1 MEAILGTIVGF
12 IAFGI
17 IWFFLLRPKNDQTSS
32 AELKIKEEELKKS
45 QIDLATR
52 EAEIKAAVEAKQNLT
67 SQLEEKKDEVKDLYE
82 KVDEITKGVTEYKSI
97 SEKAINKHDEAIAR
111 HTNWWEKLTTN
122 ITYQGKFNQEI
133 LENLLTSANLV
144 KDRDFFPQK
153 KQTTYDIDDNK
164 DKDVIPDMLLKFPER
179 NYIVDAKV
187 SLTHWTKYINE
198 KDEKQK
204 KQYLKDHL
212 ASVRNH
218 LFGPKGLVKKNYN
231 KLYGIKS
238 LQSII
243 VFFPASNLYSI
254 TLDADKTLQTE
265 ALKANFILSS
275 PTDLLNMIKIFEQI
289 KSEKKQIENI
299 SKIITSA
306 SKIFDKYSDVKT
318 AIKGALQSYK
328 THANQLQSLV
338 TKSWGS
344 QGLEKQIKKLEDEHG
359 VIPGKQIPE
368 ILSEQAS
375 ISDVTDPEEDKD
387 KLNQAKTLRLIFK
400 RINNTIN
407 NLYCFIFFRCH

>member
-1 MEAILGTIVGF
+1 MEAILGVIVGF
-12 IAFGI
+12 VAFGI
-17 IWFFLLRPKNDQTSS
+17 IWFFLLKPKNNQTSTD
-32 AELKIKEEELKKS
+32 ELKLKEEELKKS
-45 QIDLATR
+45 QIDLATK
-52 EAEIKAAVEAKQNLT
+52 EAEIKAAEDA
-67 SQLEEKKDEVKDLYE
+67 KKDLTKQLDDKKVEVTNLYK
-82 KVDEITKGVTEYKSI
+82 KVDGIVEGVGEYKSI

-133 LENLLTSANLV
+133 LENLLESANLV

-153 KQTTYDIDDNK
+153 KQTTYDIDGNEE
-164 DKDVIPDMLLKFPER
+164 KDVIPDMLVKFPER
-179 NYIVDAKV
+179 NYIIDAKM

-198 KDEKQK
+198 KDENRK
-204 KQYLKDHL
+204 KQYLKDHI

-218 LFGPKGLVKKNYN
+218 LFGPKGLAKKNYN

-238 LQSII
+238 LQSVI
-243 VFFPASNLYSI
+243 VFFPASSLYSV

-275 PTDLLNMIKIFEQI
+275 PTELLNMIKVFEQI

-368 ILSEQAS
+368 IPPEQAN
-375 ISDVTDPEEDKD
+375 ITEVTDPEEDKD
-387 KLNQAKTLRLIFK
+387 KLN
-400 RINNTIN
+400 
-407 NLYCFIFFRCH
+407 

>member
-1 MEAILGTIVGF
+1 MEAILGVIVGF
-12 IAFGI
+12 VAFGI
-17 IWFFLLRPKNDQTSS
+17 VWFLLLKPKNNQASTD
-32 AELKIKEEELKKS
+32 ELKLKEEELKKS

-52 EAEIKAAVEAKQNLT
+52 EAEIKAAEEAKKDLT
-67 SQLEEKKDEVKDLYE
+67 KQLEDKKVEVTNLYK
-82 KVDEITKGVTEYKSI
+82 KVDGIVEGVGEYKSI

-133 LENLLTSANLV
+133 LENLLESANLV

-153 KQTTYDIDDNK
+153 KQTTYDIDGNEE
-164 DKDVIPDMLLKFPER
+164 KDVIPDMLVKFPER
-179 NYIVDAKV
+179 NYIIDAKM

-198 KDEKQK
+198 KDENRK
-204 KQYLKDHL
+204 KQYLKDHI

-218 LFGPKGLVKKNYN
+218 LFGPKGLAKKNYN

-238 LQSII
+238 LQSVI
-243 VFFPASNLYSI
+243 VFFPASSLYSV

-275 PTDLLNMIKIFEQI
+275 PTELLNMIKVFEQI

-368 ILSEQAS
+368 IPPEQAN
-375 ISDVTDPEEDKD
+375 ITEVTDPEEDKD
-387 KLNQAKTLRLIFK
+387 KLN
-400 RINNTIN
+400 
-407 NLYCFIFFRCH
+407 

>member
-1 MEAILGTIVGF
+1 MEAILGVIVGF
-12 IAFGI
+12 VAFGI
-17 IWFFLLRPKNDQTSS
+17 VWFFLLKPKNNQASID
-32 AELKIKEEELKKS
+32 ELKLKEEELKKS

-52 EAEIKAAVEAKQNLT
+52 EAEIKAAEDAKKDLT
-67 SQLEEKKDEVKDLYE
+67 KQLEDKKVEVTNLYK
-82 KVDEITKGVTEYKSI
+82 KVDGIVQGVGEYKSI

-133 LENLLTSANLV
+133 LENLLESANLV

-153 KQTTYDIDDNK
+153 KQTTYDIDGNEE
-164 DKDVIPDMLLKFPER
+164 KDVIPDMLVKFPER
-179 NYIVDAKV
+179 NYIIDAKM

-198 KDEKQK
+198 KDENRK
-204 KQYLKDHL
+204 KQYLKDHI

-218 LFGPKGLVKKNYN
+218 LFGPKGLAKKNYN

-238 LQSII
+238 LQSVI
-243 VFFPASNLYSI
+243 VFFPASSLYSV

-275 PTDLLNMIKIFEQI
+275 PTELLNMIKVFEQI

-368 ILSEQAS
+368 IPPEQAN
-375 ISDVTDPEEDKD
+375 ITEVTDPEEDKD
-387 KLNQAKTLRLIFK
+387 KLN
-400 RINNTIN
+400 
-407 NLYCFIFFRCH
+407 

>member
-387 KLNQAKTLRLIFK
+387 KLNKAKTLRLIFK

-407 NLYCFIFFRCH
+407 TLYCFIFFRCH

>member
-1 MEAILGTIVGF
+1 MEAILGVIVGF
-12 IAFGI
+12 VAFGI
-17 IWFFLLRPKNDQTSS
+17 VWFFLLKPKNNQATID
-32 AELKIKEEELKKS
+32 ELKLKEEELKKS
-45 QIDLATR
+45 QIDLATK
-52 EAEIKAAVEAKQNLT
+52 EAEIKAAEDA
-67 SQLEEKKDEVKDLYE
+67 KKDLTKQLDDKKVEVTNLYK
-82 KVDEITKGVTEYKSI
+82 KVDGIVEGVGEYKSI

-133 LENLLTSANLV
+133 LENLLESANLV

-153 KQTTYDIDDNK
+153 KQTTYDIDGNEE
-164 DKDVIPDMLLKFPER
+164 KDVIPDMLVKFPER
-179 NYIVDAKV
+179 NYIIDAKM

-198 KDEKQK
+198 KDENRK
-204 KQYLKDHL
+204 KQYLKDHI

-218 LFGPKGLVKKNYN
+218 LFGPKGLAKKNYN

-238 LQSII
+238 LQSVI
-243 VFFPASNLYSI
+243 VFFPASSLYSV

-275 PTDLLNMIKIFEQI
+275 PTELLNMIKVFEQI

-368 ILSEQAS
+368 IPPEQAN
-375 ISDVTDPEEDKD
+375 ITEVTDPEEDKD
-387 KLNQAKTLRLIFK
+387 KLN
-400 RINNTIN
+400 
-407 NLYCFIFFRCH
+407 

>member
-1 MEAILGTIVGF
+1 MEAILGVIVGF
-12 IAFGI
+12 GAFGI
-17 IWFFLLRPKNDQTSS
+17 VWFFLLKPKNNQASID
-32 AELKIKEEELKKS
+32 ELKLKEEELKKS

-52 EAEIKAAVEAKQNLT
+52 EAEIKAAEDA
-67 SQLEEKKDEVKDLYE
+67 KKDLTKQLDDKKVEVSNLYK
-82 KVDEITKGVTEYKSI
+82 KVDGIVEGVGEYKSI

-133 LENLLTSANLV
+133 LENLLESANLV

-153 KQTTYDIDDNK
+153 KQTTYDIDGNEE
-164 DKDVIPDMLLKFPER
+164 KDVIPDMLVKFPER
-179 NYIVDAKV
+179 NYIIDAKM

-198 KDEKQK
+198 KDENRK
-204 KQYLKDHL
+204 KQYLKDHI

-218 LFGPKGLVKKNYN
+218 LFGPKGLAKKNYN

-238 LQSII
+238 LQSVI
-243 VFFPASNLYSI
+243 VFFPASSLYSV

-275 PTDLLNMIKIFEQI
+275 PTELLNMIKVFEQI

-368 ILSEQAS
+368 IPPEQAN
-375 ISDVTDPEEDKD
+375 ITEVTDPEEDKD
-387 KLNQAKTLRLIFK
+387 KLN
-400 RINNTIN
+400 
-407 NLYCFIFFRCH
+407 

>member
-97 SEKAINKHDEAIAR
+97 SEKAINRHDEAIAR

-144 KDRDFFPQK
+144 KDSDFFPQK

-387 KLNQAKTLRLIFK
+387 KLN
-400 RINNTIN
+400 
-407 NLYCFIFFRCH
+407 

>member
-1 MEAILGTIVGF
+1 MEAILGVIVGF
-12 IAFGI
+12 VAFGI
-17 IWFFLLRPKNDQTSS
+17 VWFFLLKPKKDGVPTD
-32 AELKIKEEELKKS
+32 ELKIKEEELKKS
-45 QIDLATR
+45 QIDLARR
-52 EAEIKAAVEAKQNLT
+52 EEEIKAAVEAKQNLT
-67 SQLEEKKDEVKDLYE
+67 NQLEEKKGEVKDLYE

-133 LENLLTSANLV
+133 LENLLISANLV

-198 KDEKQK
+198 KDENQK

-238 LQSII
+238 LQSVI
-243 VFFPASNLYSI
+243 VFFPATNLYSI

-275 PTDLLNMIKIFEQI
+275 PTDLLNMIKVFEQI

-328 THANQLQSLV
+328 THANQLQNIV

-359 VIPGKQIPE
+359 VMPGKQIPE
-368 ILSEQAS
+368 IPAEQSNIAD
-375 ISDVTDPEEDKD
+375 IADPEEEKD
-387 KLNQAKTLRLIFK
+387 KLN
-400 RINNTIN
+400 
-407 NLYCFIFFRCH
+407 

>member
-1 MEAILGTIVGF
+1 MEAILGVIVGF
-12 IAFGI
+12 VAFGI
-17 IWFFLLRPKNDQTSS
+17 VWFFLLKPKNNQASID
-32 AELKIKEEELKKS
+32 ELKLKEEELKKS

-52 EAEIKAAVEAKQNLT
+52 EAEIKAAEDA
-67 SQLEEKKDEVKDLYE
+67 KKDLTKQLDDKKVEVTNLYK
-82 KVDEITKGVTEYKSI
+82 KVDGIVEGVGEYKSI

-111 HTNWWEKLTTN
+111 HANWWEKLTTN

-133 LENLLTSANLV
+133 LENLLESANLV

-153 KQTTYDIDDNK
+153 KQTTYDIDGNEE
-164 DKDVIPDMLLKFPER
+164 KDVIPDMLVKFPER
-179 NYIVDAKV
+179 NYIIDAKM

-198 KDEKQK
+198 KDENRK
-204 KQYLKDHL
+204 KQYLKDHI

-218 LFGPKGLVKKNYN
+218 LFGPKGLAKKNYN

-238 LQSII
+238 LQSVI
-243 VFFPASNLYSI
+243 VFFPASSLYSV

-275 PTDLLNMIKIFEQI
+275 PTELLNMIKVFEQI
-289 KSEKKQIENI
+289 KSENKQIENI

-368 ILSEQAS
+368 IPPEQAN
-375 ISDVTDPEEDKD
+375 ITEVTDPEEDKD
-387 KLNQAKTLRLIFK
+387 KLN
-400 RINNTIN
+400 
-407 NLYCFIFFRCH
+407 

>member
-1 MEAILGTIVGF
+1 MEAILGVIVGF
-12 IAFGI
+12 VAFGVV
-17 IWFFLLRPKNDQTSS
+17 WFFLLKPKSNQASID
-32 AELKIKEEELKKS
+32 EMKLKEEELKKS
-45 QIDLATR
+45 QIDLATK
-52 EAEIKAAVEAKQNLT
+52 EAEIKAAEDA
-67 SQLEEKKDEVKDLYE
+67 KKDLTKQLDDKKLEVSNLYK
-82 KVDEITKGVTEYKSI
+82 KVDSIVEGVGEYKSI

-133 LENLLTSANLV
+133 LENLLESANLV

-153 KQTTYDIDDNK
+153 KQTTYDIDGNEE
-164 DKDVIPDMLLKFPER
+164 KDVIPDMLVKFPER
-179 NYIVDAKV
+179 NYIIDAKM

-198 KDEKQK
+198 KDENRK
-204 KQYLKDHL
+204 KQYLKDHI

-218 LFGPKGLVKKNYN
+218 LFGPKGLNKKNYN

-238 LQSII
+238 LQSVI
-243 VFFPASNLYSI
+243 VFFPASSLYSV

-275 PTDLLNMIKIFEQI
+275 PTELLNMIKVFEQI

-368 ILSEQAS
+368 IPPEQAN
-375 ISDVTDPEEDKD
+375 ITEVTDPEEDKD
-387 KLNQAKTLRLIFK
+387 KLN
-400 RINNTIN
+400 
-407 NLYCFIFFRCH
+407 

>member
-17 IWFFLLRPKNDQTSS
+17 IWFFLLSPKNHKTSS

-52 EAEIKAAVEAKQNLT
+52 EAEIKAAIEAKQNLT

-97 SEKAINKHDEAIAR
+97 SEKAIIKHDEAIAR

-387 KLNQAKTLRLIFK
+387 KLN
-400 RINNTIN
+400 
-407 NLYCFIFFRCH
+407 

>member
-1 MEAILGTIVGF
+1 MEAILGVIVGF
-12 IAFGI
+12 VAFGI
-17 IWFFLLRPKNDQTSS
+17 VWFFLLKPKNNQASID
-32 AELKIKEEELKKS
+32 ELKLKEEELKKS

-52 EAEIKAAVEAKQNLT
+52 EAEIKAAEEAK
-67 SQLEEKKDEVKDLYE
+67 KDLTKQLDDKKVEVTNLYK
-82 KVDEITKGVTEYKSI
+82 KVDGIVEGVGEYKSI

-133 LENLLTSANLV
+133 LENLLESANLV

-153 KQTTYDIDDNK
+153 KQTTYDIDGNEE
-164 DKDVIPDMLLKFPER
+164 KDVIPDMLVKFPER
-179 NYIVDAKV
+179 NYIIDAKM

-198 KDEKQK
+198 KDENRK
-204 KQYLKDHL
+204 KQYLKDHI

-218 LFGPKGLVKKNYN
+218 LFGPKGLAKKNYN

-238 LQSII
+238 LQSVI
-243 VFFPASNLYSI
+243 VFFPASSLYSV

-275 PTDLLNMIKIFEQI
+275 PTELLNMIKVFEQI

-299 SKIITSA
+299 SKIINSA

-368 ILSEQAS
+368 IPPEQAN
-375 ISDVTDPEEDKD
+375 ITEVTDPEEDKD
-387 KLNQAKTLRLIFK
+387 KLN
-400 RINNTIN
+400 
-407 NLYCFIFFRCH
+407 

>member
-1 MEAILGTIVGF
+1 MEAILGVIVGF
-12 IAFGI
+12 IAFSV
-17 IWFFLLRPKNDQTSS
+17 IWFFLLKPKDNQASTD
-32 AELKIKEEELKKS
+32 ELRLKEEELKKS

-52 EAEIKAAVEAKQNLT
+52 EAEVKAAEDA
-67 SQLEEKKDEVKDLYE
+67 KKDLTKQLDDKKVEVSNLYK
-82 KVDEITKGVTEYKSI
+82 KVDGIVQGVGEYKSI
-97 SEKAINKHDEAIAR
+97 SEKALNKHDQAVAR

-133 LENLLTSANLV
+133 LENLLISANLV

-198 KDEKQK
+198 KDDNQK

-212 ASVRNH
+212 TSVRNH
-218 LFGPKGLVKKNYN
+218 LFGPKGLAKKNYN

-238 LQSII
+238 LQSVI
-243 VFFPASNLYSI
+243 VFFPASNLYSV

-275 PTDLLNMIKIFEQI
+275 PTELLNMIKVFEQI

-359 VIPGKQIPE
+359 VMPGKQIPE
-368 ILSEQAS
+368 IPPEQATITEVS
-375 ISDVTDPEEDKD
+375 DPEEDKD
-387 KLNQAKTLRLIFK
+387 KLN
-400 RINNTIN
+400 
-407 NLYCFIFFRCH
+407 

>member
-204 KQYLKDHL
+204 KQYLKEHL

-344 QGLEKQIKKLEDEHG
+344 QGLEKQIKNSRINTTKNIKIRL
-359 VIPGKQIPE
+359 
-368 ILSEQAS
+368 
-375 ISDVTDPEEDKD
+375 
-387 KLNQAKTLRLIFK
+387 TLRILIRLILK
-400 RINNTIN
+400 MTSNWS
-407 NLYCFIFFRCH
+407 LL

>member
-368 ILSEQAS
+368 IPLEQAS
-375 ISDVTDPEEDKD
+375 ISEVTDPEEDKD
-387 KLNQAKTLRLIFK
+387 KLN
-400 RINNTIN
+400 
-407 NLYCFIFFRCH
+407 

>member
-32 AELKIKEEELKKS
+32 AELKMKEEELKKS

-359 VIPGKQIPE
+359 VMPGKQIPE

-387 KLNQAKTLRLIFK
+387 KLN
-400 RINNTIN
+400 
-407 NLYCFIFFRCH
+407 

>member
-12 IAFGI
+12 VAFGL
-17 IWFFLLRPKNDQTSS
+17 IWFFLLKPKNNQFPSE
-32 AELKIKEEELKKS
+32 ELKNKEEELKNS
-45 QIDLATR
+45 QINLATR

-67 SQLEEKKDEVKDLYE
+67 IQLEEKKEEVKDLYE
-82 KVDEITKGVTEYKSI
+82 KVDDITKGVTEYKSI
-97 SEKAINKHDEAIAR
+97 SERAINKHDEAVAR

-144 KDRDFFPQK
+144 KNRDFFPQK
-153 KQTTYDIDDNK
+153 KQITYDINDNK

-179 NYIVDAKV
+179 NYIIDAKV

-198 KDEKQK
+198 KNETQK
-204 KQYLKDHL
+204 KQFLKDHIT
-212 ASVRNH
+212 SVRNH
-218 LFGPKGLVKKNYN
+218 LFGSKGLIKKNYN
-231 KLYGIKS
+231 KLYGLKS
-238 LQSII
+238 LQSVI
-243 VFFPASNLYSI
+243 VFFPATSLYSI
-254 TLDADKTLQTE
+254 TLDSDKTLQTE

-275 PTDLLNMIKIFEQI
+275 PTELLNMIKVFEQI

-299 SKIITSA
+299 GKIITSA

-328 THANQLQSLV
+328 THGNQLQSLV
-338 TKSWGS
+338 TKSWGT

-368 ILSEQAS
+368 IPPEQTNVTD
-375 ISDVTDPEEDKD
+375 ISDPEEDKD
-387 KLNQAKTLRLIFK
+387 KLN
-400 RINNTIN
+400 
-407 NLYCFIFFRCH
+407 

>member
-1 MEAILGTIVGF
+1 MEAILGVIVGF
-12 IAFGI
+12 VAFGI
-17 IWFFLLRPKNDQTSS
+17 VWFFLLKPKNNQASTD
-32 AELKIKEEELKKS
+32 ELKLKEEELKKS

-52 EAEIKAAVEAKQNLT
+52 EAEIKAAEDA
-67 SQLEEKKDEVKDLYE
+67 KKDLTKQLDDKKVEVTNLYK
-82 KVDEITKGVTEYKSI
+82 KVDGIVEGVGEYKSI

-133 LENLLTSANLV
+133 LENLLESANLV

-153 KQTTYDIDDNK
+153 KQTTYDIDGNEE
-164 DKDVIPDMLLKFPER
+164 KDVIPDMLVKFPER
-179 NYIVDAKV
+179 NYIIDAKM

-198 KDEKQK
+198 KDENRK
-204 KQYLKDHL
+204 KQYLKDHI

-218 LFGPKGLVKKNYN
+218 LFGPKGLAKKNYN

-238 LQSII
+238 LQSVI
-243 VFFPASNLYSI
+243 VFFPASSLYSV

-275 PTDLLNMIKIFEQI
+275 PTELLNMIKVFEQI

-299 SKIITSA
+299 SKIINSA

-368 ILSEQAS
+368 IPPEQAN
-375 ISDVTDPEEDKD
+375 ITEVTDPEEDKD
-387 KLNQAKTLRLIFK
+387 KLN
-400 RINNTIN
+400 
-407 NLYCFIFFRCH
+407 

>member
-1 MEAILGTIVGF
+1 MEAILGVIVGF
-12 IAFGI
+12 VAFGI
-17 IWFFLLRPKNDQTSS
+17 VWFFLLKPKNNQASID
-32 AELKIKEEELKKS
+32 ELKLKEEELKKS

-52 EAEIKAAVEAKQNLT
+52 EAEIKAAEDA
-67 SQLEEKKDEVKDLYE
+67 KKDLTKQLDDKKVEVTNLYK
-82 KVDEITKGVTEYKSI
+82 KVDGIVEGVGEYKSI

-133 LENLLTSANLV
+133 LENLLESANLV

-153 KQTTYDIDDNK
+153 KQTTYDIDGNEE
-164 DKDVIPDMLLKFPER
+164 KDVIPDMLVKFPER
-179 NYIVDAKV
+179 NYIIDAKM

-198 KDEKQK
+198 KDENRK
-204 KQYLKDHL
+204 KQYLKDHI

-218 LFGPKGLVKKNYN
+218 LFGPKGLAKKNYN
-231 KLYGIKS
+231 KIYGIKS
-238 LQSII
+238 LQSVI
-243 VFFPASNLYSI
+243 VFFPASSLYSV

-275 PTDLLNMIKIFEQI
+275 PTELLNMIKVFEQI

-368 ILSEQAS
+368 IPPEQAN
-375 ISDVTDPEEDKD
+375 ITEVTDPEEDKD
-387 KLNQAKTLRLIFK
+387 KLN
-400 RINNTIN
+400 
-407 NLYCFIFFRCH
+407 

>member
-1 MEAILGTIVGF
+1 MESIIGVIVGF
-12 IAFGI
+12 VAFGI
-17 IWFFLLRPKNDQTSS
+17 VWFYLLKPKNNQASID
-32 AELKIKEEELKKS
+32 ELKLKEEELKKS

-52 EAEIKAAVEAKQNLT
+52 EAEIKAAEDA
-67 SQLEEKKDEVKDLYE
+67 KKDLTKQLDDKKVEVTNLYK
-82 KVDEITKGVTEYKSI
+82 KVDGIVEGVGEYKSI

-133 LENLLTSANLV
+133 LENLLESANLV

-153 KQTTYDIDDNK
+153 KQTTYDIDGNEE
-164 DKDVIPDMLLKFPER
+164 KDVIPDMLVKFPER
-179 NYIVDAKV
+179 NYIIDAKM

-198 KDEKQK
+198 KDENRK
-204 KQYLKDHL
+204 KQYLKDHI

-218 LFGPKGLVKKNYN
+218 LFGPKGLAKKNYN

-238 LQSII
+238 LQSVI
-243 VFFPASNLYSI
+243 VFFPASSLYSV

-275 PTDLLNMIKIFEQI
+275 PTELLNMIKVFEQI

-368 ILSEQAS
+368 IPPEQANFTE
-375 ISDVTDPEEDKD
+375 VTDPEEDKD
-387 KLNQAKTLRLIFK
+387 KLN
-400 RINNTIN
+400 
-407 NLYCFIFFRCH
+407 

>member
-1 MEAILGTIVGF
+1 MEAILGVIVGF
-12 IAFGI
+12 VAFGI
-17 IWFFLLRPKNDQTSS
+17 VWFFLLKPKNNQASID
-32 AELKIKEEELKKS
+32 ELKLKEEELKKS

-52 EAEIKAAVEAKQNLT
+52 EAEIKAAEEAK
-67 SQLEEKKDEVKDLYE
+67 KDLTKQLDDKKVEVTNLYK
-82 KVDEITKGVTEYKSI
+82 KVDGIVEGVGEYKSI

-133 LENLLTSANLV
+133 LENLLESANLV

-153 KQTTYDIDDNK
+153 KQTTYDIDGNEE
-164 DKDVIPDMLLKFPER
+164 KDVIPDMLVKFPER
-179 NYIVDAKV
+179 NYIIDAKM

-198 KDEKQK
+198 KDENRK
-204 KQYLKDHL
+204 KQYLKDHIS
-212 ASVRNH
+212 SVRNH
-218 LFGPKGLVKKNYN
+218 LFGPKGLAKKNYN

-238 LQSII
+238 LQSVI
-243 VFFPASNLYSI
+243 VFFPASSLYSV
-254 TLDADKTLQTE
+254 TLDADKTIQTE
-265 ALKANFILSS
+265 ALTANFILSS
-275 PTDLLNMIKIFEQI
+275 PTELLNMIKVFEQI

-368 ILSEQAS
+368 IPPEQAN
-375 ISDVTDPEEDKD
+375 ITEVTDPEEDKD
-387 KLNQAKTLRLIFK
+387 KLN
-400 RINNTIN
+400 
-407 NLYCFIFFRCH
+407 

>member
-12 IAFGI
+12 VAFGV
-17 IWFFLLRPKNDQTSS
+17 IWFFLLRSKNDQTSS
-32 AELKIKEEELKKS
+32 DELKTKEEELKKS

-52 EAEIKAAVEAKQNLT
+52 EAEIKAAVEAKQNLS

-133 LENLLTSANLV
+133 LENLLSSANLV

-198 KDEKQK
+198 KDENQK

-368 ILSEQAS
+368 IPIEQAS
-375 ISDVTDPEEDKD
+375 ISEVADPEEDKD
-387 KLNQAKTLRLIFK
+387 KLN
-400 RINNTIN
+400 
-407 NLYCFIFFRCH
+407 

>member
-1 MEAILGTIVGF
+1 MEAILGVIVGF
-12 IAFGI
+12 LAFGL
-17 IWFFLLRPKNDQTSS
+17 IWFFLLKPKKEELPTD
-32 AELKIKEEELKKS
+32 ELKSKEEELKKS
-45 QIDLATR
+45 QIDLARR
-52 EAEIKAAVEAKQNLT
+52 EEEIKAAVEAKQNLT
-67 SQLEEKKDEVKDLYE
+67 NQLEEKKGEVKDLYE

-122 ITYQGKFNQEI
+122 ITYQGKFNREI
-133 LENLLTSANLV
+133 LENLLTSANLI

-153 KQTTYDIDDNK
+153 KQATYDIDDNK

-198 KDEKQK
+198 KDESQK

-218 LFGPKGLVKKNYN
+218 LFGPKGLIKKNYN

-238 LQSII
+238 LQSVI

-275 PTDLLNMIKIFEQI
+275 PTDLLNMIKVFEQI

-368 ILSEQAS
+368 IPAEQAS
-375 ISDVTDPEEDKD
+375 IVDVNDPEEDKD
-387 KLNQAKTLRLIFK
+387 KLN
-400 RINNTIN
+400 
-407 NLYCFIFFRCH
+407 

>member
-1 MEAILGTIVGF
+1 MEAILGVIVGF
-12 IAFGI
+12 VAFGVV
-17 IWFFLLRPKNDQTSS
+17 WFFLLKPKSNQASID
-32 AELKIKEEELKKS
+32 EMKLKEEELKKS
-45 QIDLATR
+45 QIDLATK
-52 EAEIKAAVEAKQNLT
+52 EAEIKAAEDA
-67 SQLEEKKDEVKDLYE
+67 KKDLKKQLDDKKLEVSNLYK
-82 KVDEITKGVTEYKSI
+82 KVDGIVEGVGEYKSI

-133 LENLLTSANLV
+133 LENLLESANLV

-153 KQTTYDIDDNK
+153 KQTTYDIEGNEE
-164 DKDVIPDMLLKFPER
+164 KDVIPDMLVKFPER
-179 NYIVDAKV
+179 NYIIDAKM

-198 KDEKQK
+198 KDESRK
-204 KQYLKDHL
+204 KQYLKDHI

-218 LFGPKGLVKKNYN
+218 LFGPKGLNKKNYN

-238 LQSII
+238 LQSVI
-243 VFFPASNLYSI
+243 VFFPASSLYSV

-275 PTDLLNMIKIFEQI
+275 PTELLNMIKVFEQI

-368 ILSEQAS
+368 IPPEQAN
-375 ISDVTDPEEDKD
+375 ITEVTDPEEDKD
-387 KLNQAKTLRLIFK
+387 KLN
-400 RINNTIN
+400 
-407 NLYCFIFFRCH
+407 

>member
-1 MEAILGTIVGF
+1 MEAILGVIVGF
-12 IAFGI
+12 LAFGL
-17 IWFFLLRPKNDQTSS
+17 IWFFLLKPKNEELPTD
-32 AELKIKEEELKKS
+32 ELKSKEEELKKS
-45 QIDLATR
+45 QIDLARR
-52 EAEIKAAVEAKQNLT
+52 EEEIKAAVEAKQNLT
-67 SQLEEKKDEVKDLYE
+67 NQLEEKKGEVKDLYQ

-198 KDEKQK
+198 KDENQK

-238 LQSII
+238 LQSVI

-275 PTDLLNMIKIFEQI
+275 PTDLLNMIKVFEQI

-368 ILSEQAS
+368 IPAEQAS
-375 ISDVTDPEEDKD
+375 IVDVTDPEEDKD
-387 KLNQAKTLRLIFK
+387 KLN
-400 RINNTIN
+400 
-407 NLYCFIFFRCH
+407 

>member
-1 MEAILGTIVGF
+1 MESILGVIVGF
-12 IAFGI
+12 VAFGSV
-17 IWFFLLRPKNDQTSS
+17 WFFLLKPKDNQASID
-32 AELKIKEEELKKS
+32 ELKLKEEELKKS

-52 EAEIKAAVEAKQNLT
+52 EAEIKAAEEAK
-67 SQLEEKKDEVKDLYE
+67 KDLTKQLDDKKVEVTNLYK
-82 KVDEITKGVTEYKSI
+82 KVDGIVEGVGEYKSI

-133 LENLLTSANLV
+133 LENLLESANLV

-153 KQTTYDIDDNK
+153 KQTTYDIDGNEE
-164 DKDVIPDMLLKFPER
+164 KDVIPDMLVKFPER
-179 NYIVDAKV
+179 NYIIDAKM

-198 KDEKQK
+198 KDENRK
-204 KQYLKDHL
+204 KQYLKDHI

-218 LFGPKGLVKKNYN
+218 LFGPKGLAKKNYN

-238 LQSII
+238 LQSVI
-243 VFFPASNLYSI
+243 VFFPASSLYSV

-275 PTDLLNMIKIFEQI
+275 PTELLNMIKVFEQI

-368 ILSEQAS
+368 IPPEQAN
-375 ISDVTDPEEDKD
+375 ITEVTDPEEDKD
-387 KLNQAKTLRLIFK
+387 KLN
-400 RINNTIN
+400 
-407 NLYCFIFFRCH
+407 

>member
-1 MEAILGTIVGF
+1 MEAILGVIVGF

-17 IWFFLLRPKNDQTSS
+17 IWFFLLKPKDNQASMD
-32 AELKIKEEELKKS
+32 ELRLKEEELKKS

-52 EAEIKAAVEAKQNLT
+52 EAEVKAAEEAK
-67 SQLEEKKDEVKDLYE
+67 KDLTKQLDDKKVEVSNLYK
-82 KVDEITKGVTEYKSI
+82 KVDGIVEGVGEYKSI
-97 SEKAINKHDEAIAR
+97 SEKALNKHDQAVAR

-133 LENLLTSANLV
+133 LENLLISANLV

-198 KDEKQK
+198 KDENQK

-218 LFGPKGLVKKNYN
+218 LFGPKGLAKKNYN

-238 LQSII
+238 LQSVI
-243 VFFPASNLYSI
+243 VFFPASNLYSV

-275 PTDLLNMIKIFEQI
+275 PTELLNMIKVFEQI

-359 VIPGKQIPE
+359 VMPGKQIPE
-368 ILSEQAS
+368 IPPEQAT
-375 ISDVTDPEEDKD
+375 ITDVSDPEEDKD
-387 KLNQAKTLRLIFK
+387 KLN
-400 RINNTIN
+400 
-407 NLYCFIFFRCH
+407 

>member
-1 MEAILGTIVGF
+1 MEAILGVIVGF
-12 IAFGI
+12 VAFGI
-17 IWFFLLRPKNDQTSS
+17 VWFFLLKPKNNLATID
-32 AELKIKEEELKKS
+32 ELKLKEEELKKS

-52 EAEIKAAVEAKQNLT
+52 EAEIKAAEDAKKDLT
-67 SQLEEKKDEVKDLYE
+67 KQLEDKKVEVTNLYK
-82 KVDEITKGVTEYKSI
+82 KVDGIVQGVGEYKSI

-133 LENLLTSANLV
+133 LENLLESANLV

-153 KQTTYDIDDNK
+153 KQTTYDIDGNEE
-164 DKDVIPDMLLKFPER
+164 KDVIPDMLVKFPER
-179 NYIVDAKV
+179 NYIIDAKM

-198 KDEKQK
+198 KDENRK
-204 KQYLKDHL
+204 KQYLKDHI

-218 LFGPKGLVKKNYN
+218 LFGPKGLAKKNYN

-238 LQSII
+238 LQSVI
-243 VFFPASNLYSI
+243 VFFPASSLYSV

-275 PTDLLNMIKIFEQI
+275 PTELLNMIKVFEQI

-368 ILSEQAS
+368 IPPEQAN
-375 ISDVTDPEEDKD
+375 ITEVTDPEEDKD
-387 KLNQAKTLRLIFK
+387 KLN
-400 RINNTIN
+400 
-407 NLYCFIFFRCH
+407 

>member
-32 AELKIKEEELKKS
+32 AELKIKEEEQKKS

-344 QGLEKQIKKLEDEHG
+344 QGLEKQKKKLEDEHG
-359 VIPGKQIPE
+359 LIPGKQIPE

-387 KLNQAKTLRLIFK
+387 KLN
-400 RINNTIN
+400 
-407 NLYCFIFFRCH
+407 

>member
-1 MEAILGTIVGF
+1 MEAILGVIVGF
-12 IAFGI
+12 VAFGI
-17 IWFFLLRPKNDQTSS
+17 VWFYLLKPKNNQASID
-32 AELKIKEEELKKS
+32 ELKLKEEELKKS

-52 EAEIKAAVEAKQNLT
+52 EAEIKAAEEAK
-67 SQLEEKKDEVKDLYE
+67 KDLTKQLDDKKVEVTNLYK
-82 KVDEITKGVTEYKSI
+82 KVDGIVEGVGEYKSI

-133 LENLLTSANLV
+133 LENLLESANLV

-153 KQTTYDIDDNK
+153 KQTTYDINGNEE
-164 DKDVIPDMLLKFPER
+164 KDVIPDMLVKFPER
-179 NYIVDAKV
+179 NYIIDAKM

-198 KDEKQK
+198 KDENRK
-204 KQYLKDHL
+204 KQYLKDHIT
-212 ASVRNH
+212 SVRNH
-218 LFGPKGLVKKNYN
+218 LFGPKGLAKKNYN

-238 LQSII
+238 LQSVI
-243 VFFPASNLYSI
+243 VFFPASSLYSV

-275 PTDLLNMIKIFEQI
+275 PTELLNMIKVFEQI

-368 ILSEQAS
+368 IPPEQAN
-375 ISDVTDPEEDKD
+375 ITEVTDPEEDKD
-387 KLNQAKTLRLIFK
+387 KLN
-400 RINNTIN
+400 
-407 NLYCFIFFRCH
+407 

>member
-1 MEAILGTIVGF
+1 MEAILGVIVGF
-12 IAFGI
+12 VAFGI
-17 IWFFLLRPKNDQTSS
+17 VWFYLLKPKKNQASID
-32 AELKIKEEELKKS
+32 ELKLKEEELKKS

-52 EAEIKAAVEAKQNLT
+52 EAEIKAAEDA
-67 SQLEEKKDEVKDLYE
+67 KKDLTKQLDDKKVEVTNLYK
-82 KVDEITKGVTEYKSI
+82 KVDGIVQGVGEYKSI

-133 LENLLTSANLV
+133 LENLLESANLV

-153 KQTTYDIDDNK
+153 KQTTYDIDGNEE
-164 DKDVIPDMLLKFPER
+164 KDVIPDMLVKFPER
-179 NYIVDAKV
+179 NYIIDAKM

-198 KDEKQK
+198 KDENRK
-204 KQYLKDHL
+204 KQYLKDHI

-218 LFGPKGLVKKNYN
+218 LFGPKGLAKKNYN

-238 LQSII
+238 LQSVI
-243 VFFPASNLYSI
+243 VFFPASSLYSV

-275 PTDLLNMIKIFEQI
+275 PTELLNMIKVFEQI

-368 ILSEQAS
+368 IPPEQAN
-375 ISDVTDPEEDKD
+375 ITEVTDPEEDKD
-387 KLNQAKTLRLIFK
+387 KLN
-400 RINNTIN
+400 
-407 NLYCFIFFRCH
+407 

>member
-1 MEAILGTIVGF
+1 MEAILGVIVGF
-12 IAFGI
+12 VAFGI
-17 IWFFLLRPKNDQTSS
+17 VWFFLLKPKNNQASID
-32 AELKIKEEELKKS
+32 ELKLKEEELKKS

-52 EAEIKAAVEAKQNLT
+52 EAEIKAAEDA
-67 SQLEEKKDEVKDLYE
+67 KKDLTKQLDDKKVEVTNLYK
-82 KVDEITKGVTEYKSI
+82 KVDGIVEGVGEYKSI

-133 LENLLTSANLV
+133 LENLLESANLV
-144 KDRDFFPQK
+144 KNRDFFPQK
-153 KQTTYDIDDNK
+153 KQTTYDIDGNEE
-164 DKDVIPDMLLKFPER
+164 KDVIPDMLVKFPER
-179 NYIVDAKV
+179 NYIIDAKM

-198 KDEKQK
+198 KDENRK
-204 KQYLKDHL
+204 KQYLKDHI

-218 LFGPKGLVKKNYN
+218 LFGTKGLAKKNYN

-238 LQSII
+238 LQSVI
-243 VFFPASNLYSI
+243 VFFPASSLYSV

-275 PTDLLNMIKIFEQI
+275 PTELLNMIKIFEQI
-289 KSEKKQIENI
+289 KSERKQIENI
-299 SKIITSA
+299 SKIINSA

-368 ILSEQAS
+368 IPPEQAN
-375 ISDVTDPEEDKD
+375 ITEVTDPEEDKD
-387 KLNQAKTLRLIFK
+387 KLN
-400 RINNTIN
+400 
-407 NLYCFIFFRCH
+407 

>member
-1 MEAILGTIVGF
+1 MEAILGVIVGF
-12 IAFGI
+12 VAFGV
-17 IWFFLLRPKNDQTSS
+17 IWFFLLRQKNNQIPTD
-32 AELKIKEEELKKS
+32 ELKLKEEELKRS
-45 QIDLATR
+45 EIDLATR
-52 EAEIKAAVEAKQNLT
+52 VAEIKAAEDAKKDLAKQLDDKKLEVTNL
-67 SQLEEKKDEVKDLYE
+67 YN
-82 KVDEITKGVTEYKSI
+82 KVDDIVKGVGEYKSI
-97 SEKAINKHDEAIAR
+97 SEKAINKHDQAITR

-198 KDEKQK
+198 KDENQK

-218 LFGPKGLVKKNYN
+218 LFGPKGLIKKNYN

-238 LQSII
+238 LQSVI

-275 PTDLLNMIKIFEQI
+275 PTDLLNMIKVFEQI

-368 ILSEQAS
+368 IPAEQAS
-375 ISDVTDPEEDKD
+375 LVDVTDPEEDKD
-387 KLNQAKTLRLIFK
+387 KLN
-400 RINNTIN
+400 
-407 NLYCFIFFRCH
+407 

>member
-1 MEAILGTIVGF
+1 MEAILGVIVGF
-12 IAFGI
+12 VAFGV
-17 IWFFLLRPKNDQTSS
+17 IWFFLLKPKDNKAPTD
-32 AELKIKEEELKKS
+32 ELRLKEEELKKS

-52 EAEIKAAVEAKQNLT
+52 EAEVKAAEDA
-67 SQLEEKKDEVKDLYE
+67 KKDLTKQLDDKKIEVSNLYK
-82 KVDEITKGVTEYKSI
+82 KVDGIVEGVGEYKSI
-97 SEKAINKHDEAIAR
+97 SEKALNKHDQAVAR

-198 KDEKQK
+198 KDENQK

-218 LFGPKGLVKKNYN
+218 LFGPKGLAKKNYN

-238 LQSII
+238 LQSVI
-243 VFFPASNLYSI
+243 VFFPASNLYSV

-275 PTDLLNMIKIFEQI
+275 PTELLNMIKVFEQI

-359 VIPGKQIPE
+359 VMPGKQIPE
-368 ILSEQAS
+368 IPAEQAT
-375 ISDVTDPEEDKD
+375 ISDVSDPEEDKD
-387 KLNQAKTLRLIFK
+387 KLN
-400 RINNTIN
+400 
-407 NLYCFIFFRCH
+407 

>member
-1 MEAILGTIVGF
+1 MASIIGVIVGF
-12 IAFGI
+12 VAFGI
-17 IWFFLLRPKNDQTSS
+17 VWFYLLKPKNNQASID
-32 AELKIKEEELKKS
+32 ELKLKEEELKKS

-52 EAEIKAAVEAKQNLT
+52 EAEIKAAEEAK
-67 SQLEEKKDEVKDLYE
+67 KDLTKQLDDKKVEVTNLYK
-82 KVDEITKGVTEYKSI
+82 KVDGIVEGVGEYKSI

-133 LENLLTSANLV
+133 LENLLESANLV

-153 KQTTYDIDDNK
+153 KQTTYDIDGNEE
-164 DKDVIPDMLLKFPER
+164 KDVIPDMLLKFPER
-179 NYIVDAKV
+179 NYIIDAKM

-198 KDEKQK
+198 KDENRK
-204 KQYLKDHL
+204 KQYLKDHI

-218 LFGPKGLVKKNYN
+218 LFGPKGLAKKNYN

-238 LQSII
+238 LQSVI
-243 VFFPASNLYSI
+243 VFFPASSLYSV

-275 PTDLLNMIKIFEQI
+275 PTELLNMIKVFEQI

-368 ILSEQAS
+368 IPPEQAN
-375 ISDVTDPEEDKD
+375 ITEVTDPEEDKD
-387 KLNQAKTLRLIFK
+387 KLN
-400 RINNTIN
+400 
-407 NLYCFIFFRCH
+407 

>member
-1 MEAILGTIVGF
+1 MEAILGVIVGF
-12 IAFGI
+12 VAFGV
-17 IWFFLLRPKNDQTSS
+17 IWFFLLRQKNNQIPTD
-32 AELKIKEEELKKS
+32 ELKLKEEELKRS
-45 QIDLATR
+45 EIDLATR
-52 EAEIKAAVEAKQNLT
+52 VAEVKAAEDAKKDLAKQLDDKKLEVTNL
-67 SQLEEKKDEVKDLYE
+67 YN
-82 KVDEITKGVTEYKSI
+82 KVDDIVKGVGEYKSI
-97 SEKAINKHDEAIAR
+97 SEKAINKHDQAITR

-198 KDEKQK
+198 KDENQK

-218 LFGPKGLVKKNYN
+218 LFGPKGLIKKNYN

-238 LQSII
+238 LQSVI

-275 PTDLLNMIKIFEQI
+275 PTDLLNMIKVFEQI

-368 ILSEQAS
+368 IPAEQAS
-375 ISDVTDPEEDKD
+375 IVDVTDPEEDKD
-387 KLNQAKTLRLIFK
+387 KLN
-400 RINNTIN
+400 
-407 NLYCFIFFRCH
+407 